1 MNGLEEAIVEKFN
14 RDGKVAV
21 WLERDDVANILS
33 YLFSHA
39 SSIYVNG
46 RYTIFKRA

>member
-1 MNGLEEAIVEKFN
+1 MNGLEQSIIEKFN

-21 WLERDDVANILS
+21 WLERDDVGNILS
-33 YLFSHA
+33 YLFIHS
-39 SSIYVNG
+39 SSIYISG